1 MESFDKRKITARE
14 NLKKAREA
22 KLSKLKE
29 QKMLKE
35 ESKRYYKDN
44 SSDSSS
50 SYSEEEI
57 TFIQPKKKSKQLER
71 NPVTDEIAELKEMI
85 RQIAMSKKG
94 GSKKVKKV
102 YVPQQAQPSQ
112 PPANITYNIQPP
124 THPQADAKTPE
135 SVNLIKRQLLKF

>member
-50 SYSEEEI
+50 S
-57 TFIQPKKKSKQLER
+57 
-71 NPVTDEIAELKEMI
+71 DW
-85 RQIAMSKKG
+85 
-94 GSKKVKKV
+94 
-102 YVPQQAQPSQ
+102 
-112 PPANITYNIQPP
+112 
-124 THPQADAKTPE
+124 
-135 SVNLIKRQLLKF
+135 

>member
-35 ESKRYYKDN
+35 ESKRFYKD

-102 YVPQQAQPSQ
+102 YVPQQAQALQ

-124 THPQADAKTPE
+124 THQQADVKTPE